1 MFDKNAVRRGA
12 EFKHIF
18 RSLLNKPK
26 GGGVYVDVAEDLLL
40 YAKNRKRRQ
49 HGFSMAEFVDDNK
62 GVYARSTVY
71 KVANILKRMGMLE
84 YSGVTGFWRI
94 SFEFGNAGKRMYRWW
109 KEFVQDPEAV
119 AEEKVVRESY
129 PFQ

>member
-1 MFDKNAVRRGA
+1 MFDKNAVRRDA
-12 EFKHIF
+12 EFKHVF

-40 YAKNRKRRQ
+40 YAKNRRRRQ
-49 HGFSMAEFVDDNK
+49 EGFSLAGFVEDNK

-71 KVANILKRMGMLE
+71 KVAGILKRMGMLE
-84 YSGVTGFWRI
+84 YSGITGLWRV

-109 KEFVQDPEAV
+109 KEFIQDPDSSVENV
-119 AEEKVVRESY
+119 ESGTY
-129 PFQ
+129 TIQ